1 MSECPCGSKQPY
13 SRCCEPLHKGAPAL
27 TAEQLMRS
35 RYSAYVK
42 VELDYL
48 KETIHAQERA
58 EYNADNAREW
68 AEQSVWER
76 LEILETTG
84 GGPDDQTGEV
94 EFIAHYADA
103 KGRKSTHHERAL
115 FEKDGGRWY
124 FKDGNMVKQQTIRR
138 DAPKVGRN
146 EPCPCGSGKKFKKCC
161 GA

>member
-13 SRCCEPLHKGAPAL
+13 SQCCEPLHKGAPAL

-48 KETIHAQERA
+48 QETIHPQKRA
-58 EYNADNAREW
+58 DHNPDSAREW
-68 AEQSVWER
+68 AEQSVWDR

-84 GGPDDQTGEV
+84 GGQDDQTGEV

-103 KGRKSTHHERAL
+103 KGRKAMHHERAL
-115 FEKDGGRWY
+115 FEKDNGRWY
-124 FKDGNMVKQQTIRR
+124 FKDGNAVTPQTIRR

-146 EPCPCGSGKKFKKCC
+146 DPCPCGSGKKFKKCC